1 MWTKRIATLLLA
13 AMLTMPLAGCGI
25 GKSSRDAAMS
35 IHPAQ
40 LTEEEE
46 RMAQLLDTSLD
57 SYRIFDFQMG
67 NKPNDVQTVQTAI
80 YELVDGE
87 WKPLFLGQEA
97 FLDNTGRIALSF
109 GRLTEGVNLSVQ
121 SEGGYGTRSFTVE
134 AEDDVSAMACLT
146 AVLGETT
153 TMEFDKEVPLV
164 VQIATA
170 KSEIFS
176 TDVNS
181 FYTPEQYEK
190 RGYEH
195 VYAITVMFSQKTPAE
210 LARETQKGNQ

>member
-1 MWTKRIATLLLA
+1 MRIKRSVSLLLA
-13 AMLTMPLAGCGI
+13 ALLALTLAGCGV
-25 GKSSRDAAMS
+25 GKSKNAAMS

-67 NKPNDVQTVQTAI
+67 GGQKDGAQTVQIAI
-80 YELVDGE
+80 YELTDGD
-87 WKPLFLGQEA
+87 WKPLFQGREA
-97 FLDNTGRIALSF
+97 FLDSTGRIALSF
-109 GRLTEGVNLSVQ
+109 GKLTEGVDMAVQ
-121 SEGGYGTRSFTVE
+121 SEGGYVTRSFTVE
-134 AEDDVSAMACLT
+134 AKDDVSITAYLT
-146 AVLGETT
+146 SVLSETAS
-153 TMEFDKEVPLV
+153 MEYDKEVPLV

-176 TDVNS
+176 SDVNG

-190 RGYEH
+190 HGYEH

-210 LARETQKGNQ
+210 LAREGQKGDP